1 VLTTRSKACFATG
14 LSFIFALLLAG
25 CAAIAPQ
32 THALKTSRPPVL
44 APRAE
49 LVDVPFFP
57 QQEYQCGPAALATVL
72 NAAGVG
78 ITPEALVQQVYL
90 PGRKGSLQVEMLAAT
105 RRNGMLAYELAPA
118 LTDLITEVAAGNPV
132 VVLEN
137 FGVPIS
143 PLWHYAVVVGYD
155 IDAGKLIL
163 RSGLTRRETMPLVLF
178 ERLWSHGDYWAMLAL
193 PATRLPATATEFR
206 YLSAAQALEKSGQ
219 LKTAKSAY
227 LTLLTHWPQ
236 SLTGRMGL
244 GNTAYALGEIGEAEQ
259 AFRKAALDHAQSA
272 PAFNNL
278 AQTLADQGKYPEALV
293 AARQAVSLGGEWLAT
308 SRATLDEIEK
318 KATVGR

>member
-1 VLTTRSKACFATG
+1 M
-14 LSFIFALLLAG
+14 
-25 CAAIAPQ
+25 APQ
-32 THALKTSRPPVL
+32 THALKTNRPPDL
-44 APRAE
+44 APHAE

-57 QQEYQCGPAALATVL
+57 QEDYQCGPAALAMVL
-72 NAAGVG
+72 NAAGVA

-143 PLWHYAVVVGYD
+143 PLYHYAVVVGYD
-155 IDAGKLIL
+155 IDAGNLIL
-163 RSGLTRRETMPLVLF
+163 RSGLKRRETMPLVLF
-178 ERLWSHGDYWAMLAL
+178 ERLWSHGGYWAMLAL
-193 PATRLPATATEFR
+193 PPSRLPATATEFR

-219 LKTAKSAY
+219 LKTAKTAY
-227 LTLLTHWPQ
+227 LTLLARWPQ

-244 GNTAYALGEIGEAEQ
+244 GNTAYALGETGEAEQ
-259 AFRKAALDHAQSA
+259 AFRRAALDHDQSA

-278 AQTLADQGKYPEALV
+278 AQTLADQGKYPEALD
-293 AARQAVSLGGEWLAT
+293 AARQAVKLGGEWLAT
-308 SRATLDEIEK
+308 SRATFDEIEK
-318 KATVGR
+318 KAGMSR

>member
-1 VLTTRSKACFATG
+1 VTTRSQACFAAG
-14 LSFIFALLLAG
+14 LFFIFSLLLAG
-25 CAAIAPQ
+25 CAGMAPQ
-32 THALKTSRPPVL
+32 THALKTSRPPDL

-49 LVDVPFFP
+49 LVEVPFFP
-57 QQEYQCGPAALATVL
+57 QQDYQCGPAALAMVL
-72 NAAGVG
+72 NAAGVA
-78 ITPEALVQQVYL
+78 ITPDALVQEVYL

-118 LTDLITEVAAGNPV
+118 LADLITEVAAGNPV

-155 IDAGKLIL
+155 IDAGELIL
-163 RSGLTRRETMPLVLF
+163 RSGLKRRETMPLALF

-193 PATRLPATATEFR
+193 PPSRLPATATEFR

-227 LTLLTHWPQ
+227 LTLLTRWPQ

-244 GNTAYALGEIGEAEQ
+244 GNTAYALGEMGEAEQ
-259 AFRKAALDHAQSA
+259 AFRQAALDHGQSA

-278 AQTLADQGKYPEALV
+278 AQTLADQGKYPEALD
-293 AARQAVSLGGEWLAT
+293 AARQAVRLGGEWLAT

-318 KATVGR
+318 KAGTRR